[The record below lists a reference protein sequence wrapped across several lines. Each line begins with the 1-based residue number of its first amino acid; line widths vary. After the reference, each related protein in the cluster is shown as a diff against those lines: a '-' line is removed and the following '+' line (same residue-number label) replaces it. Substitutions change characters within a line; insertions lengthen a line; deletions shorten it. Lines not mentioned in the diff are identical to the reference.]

1 MNDVAHKH
9 HGSTGRNILVTI
21 ILNTGIT
28 VAQIVG
34 GLVSGSMALLSDAA
48 HNFSDVLS
56 LVISYLA
63 NRLSLREQ
71 TLRQTFGFRRAEIF
85 AAFINSAT
93 LLVIAGILIWQA
105 VTRLIHPKPVSGSI
119 VIWLA
124 ALGAILNGISLLFIR
139 REISSMNMRS
149 AFLHLFIDMMTSV
162 AVLAGG
168 FAIKYLEW
176 NRVDGILTLIIS
188 SYLIYS
194 SWGIFY
200 ESIRIFMQFT
210 PSGVD
215 IEKIAGRIN
224 TVNGVRNIHHVHVWQ
239 LDDNEILIEAHLDL
253 DDDYT
258 ISRFE
263 DILEETENILKEFGI
278 HHFNIQP
285 EYHRDDMKSLINVS
299 RKHERS

>member
-1 MNDVAHKH
+1 MNDGAHKH

-56 LVISYLA
+56 LIISYLA
-63 NRLSLREQ
+63 NRLSLRDQ

-93 LLVIAGILIWQA
+93 LLVIAAILIWQA
-105 VTRLIHPKPVSGSI
+105 VLRLLNPEPVSGSI

-124 ALGAILNGISLLFIR
+124 ALGAVLNGISLLFIR
-139 REISSMNMRS
+139 KEVSSMNMRS

-168 FAIKYLEW
+168 FAIKYLGW
-176 NRVDGILTLIIS
+176 NRVDGVLTLLIS

-194 SWGIFY
+194 SWGIFH

-215 IEKIAGRIN
+215 IEKIAERI
-224 TVNGVRNIHHVHVWQ
+224 TSVDGVRNIHHVHVWQ
-239 LDDNEILIEAHLDL
+239 LDDNEILIEAHIDL
-253 DDDYT
+253 DDDFT
-258 ISRFE
+258 ISHFE
-263 DILEETENILKEFGI
+263 KILEKIENILREFGI

-299 RKHERS
+299 RKHEH